1 VLPTVLVLTGLA
13 LLGIAWILLRS
24 IGDNARV
31 GRILAATPVVP
42 VARAVEIA
50 RAGQSRYVAVSGRI
64 DAEDEFEDEHHR
76 PLVYRRTRLESRT
89 GKAWTPIE
97 DHRQVIAFEIADGLD
112 RISIDAE
119 ALGVGLVAVSR
130 ESEGTAADVPDLV
143 PADLPRD
150 TPVRLRIE
158 QLSSIDHAV
167 ACGMPVIGDDGVA
180 ILRPGLRRPLIVST
194 LDGPE
199 AMRLLAVDHRGT
211 TRAVAVMMAAG
222 IVAVAVG
229 LVWWVVDAVA

>member
-1 VLPTVLVLTGLA
+1 M
-13 LLGIAWILLRS
+13 
-24 IGDNARV
+24 
-31 GRILAATPVVP
+31 
-42 VARAVEIA
+42 
-50 RAGQSRYVAVSGRI
+50 
-64 DAEDEFEDEHHR
+64 
-76 PLVYRRTRLESRT
+76 
-89 GKAWTPIE
+89 
-97 DHRQVIAFEIADGLD
+97 
-112 RISIDAE
+112 
-119 ALGVGLVAVSR
+119 AVSR

-199 AMRLLAVDHRGT
+199 AMRLLAVDHRGK
-211 TRAVAVMMAAG
+211 TRAVAVLMAG
-222 IVAVAVG
+222 GVAAIALG
-229 LVWWVVDAVA
+229 LVWWVIDAVA